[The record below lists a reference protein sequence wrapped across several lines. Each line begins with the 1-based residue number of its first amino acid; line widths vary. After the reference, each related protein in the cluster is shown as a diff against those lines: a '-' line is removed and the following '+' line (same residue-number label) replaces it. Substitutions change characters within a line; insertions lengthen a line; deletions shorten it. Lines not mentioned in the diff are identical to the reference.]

1 MFPPLGTFIFPED
14 AWGNNNNEVSNEWNP
29 KQPLLTHFTR
39 HCTDMAGLVWGS
51 AVTEN
56 QALGSR
62 LIFTSHS
69 VDWGGV
75 RTRLRHRWPQRQ
87 QCCHLMAQMSFP
99 LGFAL
104 SWREQP
110 HSKPWPLP
118 TDNPHPVIDAGNK
131 PGPPTFTKNNLK
143 GPFQLQGLPWD
154 WLTSVTSA
162 WHFNSLFPPCC
173 LHITIGVHPK
183 SPPNA
188 HTSLPRSLLSREP
201 DPQQIP

>member
-1 MFPPLGTFIFPED
+1 MVMMAICSLHRADLSFLRVPE
-14 AWGNNNNEVSNEWNP
+14 AITTNNKVSNEWNP
-29 KQPLLTHFTR
+29 MQPLLTHFTR

-56 QALGSR
+56 RALGSR

-75 RTRLRHRWPQRQ
+75 RTRLRHRWAAAGVFLSDLLSVEENSLIQSHDPFPQIAHIQ
-87 QCCHLMAQMSFP
+87 WWMQ
-99 LGFAL
+99 G
-104 SWREQP
+104 
-110 HSKPWPLP
+110 
-118 TDNPHPVIDAGNK
+118 TK
-131 PGPPTFTKNNLK
+131 PGPPTFIQNNLK

-154 WLTSVTSA
+154 WLTSVASA

-173 LHITIGVHPK
+173 LHTPIGVHPK
-183 SPPNA
+183 STPSA
-188 HTSLPRSLLSREP
+188 RTSLPVSLLSREP